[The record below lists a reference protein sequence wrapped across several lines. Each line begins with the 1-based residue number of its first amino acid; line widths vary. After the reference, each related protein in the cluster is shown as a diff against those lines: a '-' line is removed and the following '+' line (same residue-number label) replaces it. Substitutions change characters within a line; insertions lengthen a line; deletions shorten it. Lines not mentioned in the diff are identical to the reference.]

1 MKYKYIVLIMDGAAD
16 LPIEELNNKTPLQ
29 VANKPNID
37 YLTKI
42 GCSGMFKTIPD
53 DFITD
58 SGVANLSILGYD
70 PKKVYTGRG
79 VLEAYSNGIELKEGE
94 IAFRCNFIN
103 VYEGKIKSY
112 SAGYISKEES
122 IELIDFLNKKLGN
135 ERVKFYSGLG
145 FKNIL
150 ILKNDFSEEI
160 KCYPPHDYQG
170 YEIEKIMVEGK
181 TEKGKKTAKFLNDL
195 IIDSNKYLENHPVNL
210 KREKEGKEKANY
222 IWPWSP
228 GRKAN
233 LEKFYDKFRIK
244 GSIISAVDLIK
255 GIGKMIGF
263 EVINVPGATG
273 LWNTNYEGKAKYAID
288 ALKNHDFVYVHVEG
302 IDEASHDGNLE
313 LKIKCIE
320 DFDRRLVRIIL
331 ENIDMKSHCIAVLPD
346 HYTPVKI
353 RSHKQGYV
361 PFSIYSPEEKPDNVE
376 RFDEE
381 SCKSG
386 KFGYLEKDQFIKT
399 LLKQCI

>member
-16 LPIEELNNKTPLQ
+16 LPVEELNNKTPLQ
-29 VANKPNID
+29 VAYKPNID

-42 GCSGMFKTIPD
+42 GCAGMLKTIPD
-53 DFITD
+53 NFITD

-70 PKKVYTGRG
+70 PEKVYTGRG
-79 VLEAYSNGIELKEGE
+79 VLEAYSNGIEIKENE
-94 IAFRCNFIN
+94 IAFRCNLIS
-103 VYEGKIKSY
+103 VVEGRIKSY

-122 IELIDFLNKKLGN
+122 SELINFLNKKLGN
-135 ERVKFYSGLG
+135 EKVKFYSGSG

-150 ILKNDFSEEI
+150 ILKNDFSEDI

-170 YEIEKIMVEGK
+170 YEIEKIMIEGK
-181 TEKGKKTAKFLNDL
+181 TEKGEKTAKFLNNL
-195 IIDSNKYLENHPVNL
+195 IIESNKYLENHPINL
-210 KREKEGKEKANY
+210 KREREGKEKANY

-228 GRKAN
+228 GRKPKLKN
-233 LEKFYDKFRIK
+233 FYERFKIK
-244 GSIISAVDLIK
+244 GAVISGVDLIK

-273 LWNTNYEGKAKYAID
+273 LWNTNYEGKAKYAIE
-288 ALKNHDFVYVHVEG
+288 ALKNFDFVYVHVEG

-331 ENIDMKSHCIAVLPD
+331 DNIDLKYHCISVLTD
-346 HYTPVKI
+346 HYTPVKLKMHQKG
-353 RSHKQGYV
+353 SV
-361 PFSIYSPEEKPDNVE
+361 PFLIYSPEEKSDKVE
-376 RFDEE
+376 KFDEE
-381 SCKSG
+381 SCKFG
-386 KFGYLEKDQFIKT
+386 KYGCLEKDQFIKIF
-399 LLKQCI
+399 LKQCI